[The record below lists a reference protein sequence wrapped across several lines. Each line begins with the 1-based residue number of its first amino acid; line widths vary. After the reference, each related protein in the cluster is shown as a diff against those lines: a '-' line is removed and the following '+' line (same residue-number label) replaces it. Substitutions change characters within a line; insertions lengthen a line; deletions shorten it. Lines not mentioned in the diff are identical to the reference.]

1 MEMRDPEMAENVRS
15 LMFVFEDME
24 KLDARTVQRILREVE
39 TKDLGLA
46 LKGAKEE
53 VKTIVFENKIFIDKY
68 VFLHLYECRL
78 TWNFIKCCPT
88 CR

>member
-53 VKTIVFENKIFIDKY
+53 VKRCIVKR
-68 VFLHLYECRL
+68 LHQ
-78 TWNFIKCCPT
+78 FV
-88 CR
+88 